1 MGPISARSFCM
12 NLEKNNSLNEK
23 ASQPIWL
30 QELNEPQQLAV
41 TNLNGPLLVLSGAGT
56 GKTRV
61 LTSRLAQL
69 IATRTA
75 NPFNI
80 LAVTFTNKA
89 AREMRMRAVE
99 LVGPMAEQ
107 ITLGTFHSVAAQML
121 RRHAELVGLKSN
133 FTILDTDD
141 QLRLIKQVMEAE
153 DLDLKRWPPRMIL
166 SLLSRWKDRGLT
178 PDKITKS
185 EAGDAAQGKAKAL
198 YSSYQARLIALNA
211 TDFGDLLLHML
222 TVFNQNL
229 DVLQK
234 YQNRLTHIM
243 VDEYQDTNIAQYLW
257 LRLLS
262 ASHGNLCC
270 VGDDDQSIYG
280 WRGAEVGNILKF
292 EKDFPGAD
300 IVRLE
305 ENYRSTGH
313 ILAAASKLIAQN
325 EGRLGKSLFTAEPD
339 GEKIKVAGYWDGSE
353 EARTIS
359 SQIEFFLKDGQ
370 NLSSMAV
377 LVRAGYQT
385 REFEERFIAIGLPY
399 RVVGT
404 RFYERAEIRDALSY
418 LRLVY
423 QQSDDLAFERIIN
436 TPKRGLG
443 EASLQLIYQ
452 LSRAQNISLFAA
464 ATNLAS
470 SDELKP
476 QAKRALRHFI
486 DNIKRWH
493 SVRADLPP
501 AELAEMILE
510 ESEYTTMWQMH
521 KSPDAPGRLENLK
534 ELVSAIGEFDSLSGF
549 LEHISLVMDNETQTT
564 DGEVTLMTLHAAK
577 GLEFDTVFLPGWE
590 EGVFPSQRTL
600 EENGSAGLEEERRL
614 AYVGI
619 TRARRNLL
627 ISFAAN
633 RRVHGLWQSAIPSRF
648 ISELPTEN
656 LIEDIARGLSIGRVE
671 PVMIGK
677 AETRI
682 GKPGYGPGWERMA
695 SNLAGTHK
703 VGALR
708 GSGKIIAQQQI
719 VFSAGDRVFH
729 MKFGMGD
736 VLGVEGDKLDIQFDK
751 AGRKKVIA
759 SFVSHK

>member
-1 MGPISARSFCM
+1 M
-12 NLEKNNSLNEK
+12 NLETNNSINERV
-23 ASQPIWL
+23 SQPIWL
-30 QELNEPQQLAV
+30 QDLNDPQRQAV

-107 ITLGTFHSVAAQML
+107 ISLGTFHSVAAQML

-141 QLRLIKQVMEAE
+141 QLRLIKQVMELE
-153 DLDLKRWPPRMIL
+153 NLDLKRWPPRMIL
-166 SLLSRWKDRGLT
+166 SLFSRWKDRGLT

-198 YSSYQARLIALNA
+198 YNSYQLRLAALNA

-222 TVFNQNL
+222 TIFNQNS

-243 VDEYQDTNIAQYLW
+243 VDEYQDTNFAQYLW

-262 ASHGNLCC
+262 ASHRNLCC

-339 GEKIKVAGYWDGSE
+339 GEKIRVAGYWDGSE

-359 SQIEFFLKDGQ
+359 SQIEFLLKDGQ

-452 LSRAQNISLFAA
+452 LSRAQNISLFSAA
-464 ATNLAS
+464 INLAR

-476 QAKRALRHFI
+476 QAKRALSHFI
-486 DNIKRWH
+486 DNIERWH
-493 SVRADLPP
+493 SVQTELPA

-510 ESEYTTMWQMH
+510 ESDYTTMWQMH

-564 DGEVTLMTLHAAK
+564 EGEVTLMTLHAAK

-590 EGVFPSQRTL
+590 EGLFPSQRTL

-627 ISFAAN
+627 VSFVAN

-648 ISELPTEN
+648 LSELPKEN
-656 LIEDIARGLSIGRVE
+656 LIEDMARGLSIGRVE
-671 PVMIGK
+671 PVIIGK
-677 AETRI
+677 PETRI

-695 SNLAGTHK
+695 YNGAGTKEATHSI
-703 VGALR
+703 
-708 GSGKIIAQQQI
+708 GSDKIIGQQQEVLFAI
-719 VFSAGDRVFH
+719 GDRVFH

-736 VLGVEGDKLDIQFDK
+736 VLGVEGDKLEIQFDK